1 MSWTRGR
8 RLALA
13 GAVVITVLVAGGWLA
28 WRQAQARWYL
38 GQLPAQIHVDGMVQA
53 SVSQALIEGC
63 GAVVFTLADDTV
75 REVQQRGLPALQAAR
90 QARAHGKARGAY
102 GPWRETPHRPD
113 GDGMS
118 LADRW
123 LLGLNCA
130 DLPADLDDAIQA
142 ALAAKGAYY
151 ATTAEGGLIVIPA
164 RRLAV
169 FSFDG

>member
-1 MSWTRGR
+1 MI
-8 RLALA
+8 A
-13 GAVVITVLVAGGWLA
+13 GLLVAGVWLS
-28 WRQAQARWYL
+28 WCQAQARWYR
-38 GQLPAQIHVDGMVQA
+38 GQLPEQIHVDGMVRA

-75 REVQQRGLPALQAAR
+75 RELLQRGLPALQEAR
-90 QARAHGKARGAY
+90 QVRAHGEPRVAY
-102 GPWRETPHRPD
+102 GPWRETPHQPE

-118 LADRW
+118 LTDRW

-130 DLPADLDDAIQA
+130 DLPADLDHAIQA

-151 ATTAEGGLIVIPA
+151 ATTAEGGLILIPA